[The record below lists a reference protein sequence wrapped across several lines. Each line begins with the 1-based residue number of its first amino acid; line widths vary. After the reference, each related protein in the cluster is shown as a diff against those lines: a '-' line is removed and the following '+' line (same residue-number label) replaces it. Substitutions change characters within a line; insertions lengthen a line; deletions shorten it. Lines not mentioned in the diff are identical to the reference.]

1 MLKPTLIT
9 RTLLTFILTAI
20 PCTSSLALAD
30 TQEEMRQQTQE
41 QIKDLQQQI
50 GALETT
56 VKALQEKIQ
65 TLTFLDLLDSGLV
78 AHYPFNANANDESPN
93 GHHGKVRGATLVVD
107 RFGNRESA
115 YSFNGKNSRIKLSAS
130 AIAGAELSL
139 NIWLKTK
146 DDKYGLV
153 SGANQ
158 SFDNEY
164 LIYYRNGLILY
175 YHDKEVDTGID
186 VSDGSWHMLTIV
198 TSISQTKIY
207 VDGLRR
213 KILDIG
219 SNSPFKVE
227 GLWIGGDQDRVNGRW
242 QTAQQFEGIIDD
254 IRIYNRPLSD
264 FEIQSLYTLH

>member
-1 MLKPTLIT
+1 MLKPITHALLTLI
-9 RTLLTFILTAI
+9 IAVI
-20 PCTSSLALAD
+20 PCTSSAD
-30 TQEEMRQQTQE
+30 TTPIDEQ

-65 TLTFLDLLDSGLV
+65 TLTLLDLLDNGLV
-78 AHYPFNANANDESPN
+78 AYYPFNANDESPN
-93 GHHGKVRGATLVVD
+93 GHKVHGATLVMD

-115 YSFNGKNSRIKLSAS
+115 YRFNGKNSRIKLSAS
-130 AIAGAELSL
+130 AIAGTEITL
-139 NIWLKTK
+139 NLWLKTK

-158 SFDNEY
+158 SFNNEY
-164 LIYYRNGLILY
+164 LIYFRKKLILH
-175 YHDKEVDTGID
+175 YHDKEVNTDIN
-186 VSDGSWHMLTIV
+186 VSDNSWHMLTIV
-198 TSISQTKIY
+198 TSITQTQIY

-213 KILDIG
+213 EIIDIG

-242 QTAQQFEGIIDD
+242 QTHQQFEGIVDEV
-254 IRIYNRPLSD
+254 RIYHRVLSG
-264 FEIQSLYTLH
+264 FEIQGLYTLQ